1 MGVTVLAAD
10 GGAYST
16 GTFDNLKY
24 TTTDGSTFSTTTA
37 PSLVS
42 AEAKAAAYYP
52 WASGTD
58 ITAVPVTTAAQTDY
72 MYSGWYT
79 GLKDSN
85 PQAKFNM
92 KHALAA
98 VRIGVQKSAG
108 YTPTAT
114 LTAVQA
120 TSDAFYAS
128 ATLDATSSTGTLSGL
143 TGPGAVLEKTS
154 LSQALSTTPYTTD
167 FLVVPGTSAQ
177 TITFTVTIGGSEYT
191 AITAAVTLQQGAI
204 HSYTLTLSAEGL
216 TVTGT
221 TVEPWT
227 TLDKG
232 SLTLQK
238 YELSW
243 DNAPDGVYAI
253 ATDYSLVKVDV
264 ANESCIG
271 VALIESDAPVPQ
283 RLWIEKYESYGDTYD
298 GCISG
303 YSGVHYNTLDGV
315 NDIYGVGGSFN
326 YNVNEWTS
334 GALSDFNGKEH
345 SSVVSVNYSGGGIG
359 GALAGF
365 LSDFPQNHFR
375 QDWYIPALGQLALIY
390 INKTDINTAL
400 NKIGGTP
407 FANEAYWSSTEDE
420 KNTVNSIS
428 QGWFV
433 SFSGTNCIMGST
445 LSINDYRVRLVRD
458 IVEGEGPIET
468 ITFNIGTATYY
479 ALRDMT
485 WSEWIASFF
494 NNNIYME
501 SGSTVVS
508 PINMVKV
515 NDVQSTDKIIEGQT
529 YTVSG
534 YGSFPG

>member
-1 MGVTVLAAD
+1 MPTNATMGVTVLASG

-114 LTAVQA
+114 LTAVSA

-143 TGPGAVLEKTS
+143 TGPGAVLENTS
-154 LSQALSTTPYTTD
+154 LNQALSTSPYTTD

-191 AITAAVTLQQGAI
+191 ATTAAVTLQQGAI

-216 TVTGT
+216 AVTGT

-227 TLDKG
+227 TIDKG
-232 SLTLQK
+232 DLTLVEK
-238 YELSW
+238 YFTFTIDGTEYKAEKGWDWYTWINSELNV
-243 DNAPDGVYAI
+243 DNFSTAGFNVNNSLGEI
-253 ATDYSLVKVDV
+253 VATDTGTIVLPYEFIMKHNYTIV
-264 ANESCIG
+264 
-271 VALIESDAPVPQ
+271 SD
-283 RLWIEKYESYGDTYD
+283 
-298 GCISG
+298 
-303 YSGVHYNTLDGV
+303 
-315 NDIYGVGGSFN
+315 
-326 YNVNEWTS
+326 
-334 GALSDFNGKEH
+334 
-345 SSVVSVNYSGGGIG
+345 
-359 GALAGF
+359 
-365 LSDFPQNHFR
+365 
-375 QDWYIPALGQLALIY
+375 
-390 INKTDINTAL
+390 
-400 NKIGGTP
+400 
-407 FANEAYWSSTEDE
+407 
-420 KNTVNSIS
+420 
-428 QGWFV
+428 
-433 SFSGTNCIMGST
+433 
-445 LSINDYRVRLVRD
+445 
-458 IVEGEGPIET
+458 
-468 ITFNIGTATYY
+468 
-479 ALRDMT
+479 
-485 WSEWIASFF
+485 
-494 NNNIYME
+494 
-501 SGSTVVS
+501 
-508 PINMVKV
+508 
-515 NDVQSTDKIIEGQT
+515 
-529 YTVSG
+529 
-534 YGSFPG
+534 

>member
-1 MGVTVLAAD
+1 MKTFCNRFLLARGKIATSNLLTALISLALTTSSCNSLDETVPSSGSPLQVSVTTGTLQSRALVTGTTMPTNATMGVTVLAAD

-52 WASGTD
+52 WADDTD

-108 YTPTAT
+108 YTPAAT
-114 LTAVQA
+114 LTAVSA

-143 TGPGAVLEKTS
+143 TGPGAVVENTS
-154 LSQALSTTPYTTD
+154 LNQALSTSPYTTD

-191 AITAAVTLQQGAI
+191 ATTAAVNLQQGAI

-216 TVTGT
+216 AVTNT

-232 SLTLQK
+232 DLTLERK
-238 YELSW
+238 
-243 DNAPDGVYAI
+243 
-253 ATDYSLVKVDV
+253 
-264 ANESCIG
+264 
-271 VALIESDAPVPQ
+271 
-283 RLWIEKYESYGDTYD
+283 
-298 GCISG
+298 
-303 YSGVHYNTLDGV
+303 
-315 NDIYGVGGSFN
+315 
-326 YNVNEWTS
+326 
-334 GALSDFNGKEH
+334 
-345 SSVVSVNYSGGGIG
+345 
-359 GALAGF
+359 
-365 LSDFPQNHFR
+365 
-375 QDWYIPALGQLALIY
+375 
-390 INKTDINTAL
+390 
-400 NKIGGTP
+400 
-407 FANEAYWSSTEDE
+407 
-420 KNTVNSIS
+420 
-428 QGWFV
+428 
-433 SFSGTNCIMGST
+433 
-445 LSINDYRVRLVRD
+445 
-458 IVEGEGPIET
+458 
-468 ITFNIGTATYY
+468 
-479 ALRDMT
+479 
-485 WSEWIASFF
+485 
-494 NNNIYME
+494 
-501 SGSTVVS
+501 
-508 PINMVKV
+508 
-515 NDVQSTDKIIEGQT
+515 
-529 YTVSG
+529 
-534 YGSFPG
+534 